1 MMLVSWIHERECYV
15 FARLDRE
22 KQEDYTVAIQRLVG
36 QGSVRIDWR
45 WRGNSGTMVGRGEA
59 SRE

>member
-1 MMLVSWIHERECYV
+1 MMLVSWIHERECCV

-36 QGSVRIDWR
+36 QGSVRIVWR
-45 WRGNSGTMVGRGEA
+45 WWRDGGDGGAGA
-59 SRE
+59 S